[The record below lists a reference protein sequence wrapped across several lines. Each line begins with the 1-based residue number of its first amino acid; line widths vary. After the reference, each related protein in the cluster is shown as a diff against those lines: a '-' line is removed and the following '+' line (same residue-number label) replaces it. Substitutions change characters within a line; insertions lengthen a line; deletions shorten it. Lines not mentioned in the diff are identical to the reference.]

1 MTTNSGTVLVVDD
14 DSFNRILLT
23 TNLEEEGY
31 TVEAAENGRQGLEVL
46 RAQPID
52 LVLLDLLMPEM
63 DGFEVLKWMKAES
76 TLQHIPVIVISGE
89 EDMESVIRCIEMG
102 AMDYLPKPFD
112 PVLLRTRVKNALLA
126 TKRLHDQGQELSG
139 TVLVVD
145 DDTFNRTLLS
155 TSLEEEGYS
164 VEMAENGRQAI
175 EMLHEQPFDAVL
187 LDLLMPE
194 MDGFQVLK
202 LMKAD
207 SRLQHIPVIVVS
219 GEEDMESV
227 VRCIEMGAEDYLPKP
242 FDPVLLRARIGACL
256 EKKRLRDQEIKQQQQ
271 LNQLNKALEVR
282 NRFIRETFGR
292 YLSDDIVDTILES
305 PEGLS
310 LGGEKRTVTI
320 MMSDLRGFTAI
331 GEQLP
336 AESVVSMINI
346 YLDVMTEIILKYQGT
361 IDEFIGDAILAIFGA
376 PILRD
381 DDAKRAVACAL
392 EMQLAMEEVNKRN
405 REAGYPEVEMG
416 IGINTGEVV
425 VGNIGSKKRTK
436 YGVVG
441 RNINLTSRIE
451 SYTVGGQIFIS
462 ESTVEACDPI
472 LRIDSQLEVMPK
484 GVKELIT
491 IYEVGGIGGDFNIFL
506 PEKENIELTELQQP
520 LTVEF
525 TILAGK
531 HAGVDMHKG
540 TVVRMVN
547 KVADIQTDVMTD
559 KLTDLKLSLF
569 DNEGTEITSD
579 LYAKVIEIFSE
590 SPPMFR
596 ISFTSV
602 PPEARAFFEKVC
614 RT

>member
-14 DSFNRILLT
+14 DSFNRLLLT

-31 TVEAAENGRQGLEVL
+31 TVEVAKNGRQGLAVL
-46 RAQPID
+46 RAQSID

-126 TKRLHDQGQELSG
+126 TKRLHNQEQELCG
-139 TVLVVD
+139 TMLVVD

-164 VEMAENGRQAI
+164 VKMAENGRQAT
-175 EMLHEQPFDAVL
+175 EMLYEQPFDAVL

-202 LMKAD
+202 IMKAD

-219 GEEDMESV
+219 GEKDMESV
-227 VRCIEMGAEDYLPKP
+227 VRCIKMGAEDYLPKP
-242 FDPVLLRARIGACL
+242 FDPVLLRARISACL

-310 LGGEKRTVTI
+310 LGGGKRTVTI
-320 MMSDLRGFTAI
+320 MMADLRGFTAI

-392 EMQLAMEEVNKRN
+392 EMQLAMEEVNTRN

-416 IGINTGEVV
+416 ISINTGDVV
-425 VGNIGSKKRTK
+425 VGNIGSKKRIK

-462 ESTVEACDPI
+462 ESTVEACGPI
-472 LRIDSQLEVMPK
+472 LRIDGQMEVIPK

-491 IYEVGGIGGDFNIFL
+491 IYEVGGIGGEFNIFL
-506 PEKENIELTELQQP
+506 PEKENIELVELQQP

-531 HAGVDMHKG
+531 HAGVDVHKG
-540 TVVRMVN
+540 TVVRMDN
-547 KVADIQTDVMTD
+547 KIADIQTDVMAD

-569 DNEGTEITSD
+569 DHEGTEITSD
-579 LYAKVIEIFSE
+579 LYAKVTKIFSE
-590 SPPMFR
+590 SPPTFR
-596 ISFTSV
+596 INFTSV
-602 PPEARAFFEKVC
+602 PPAARAFFEKVC
-614 RT
+614 ST